1 MPLVPLLLLL
11 AAACAGPQ
19 RLVVETEPPGAIV
32 TLERISERRAQ
43 GGLYGFSG
51 HASQGVVH
59 EPTIELGT
67 SPLQYAF
74 ERTRTEQA
82 ISLPGVYGSVT
93 LETREGIVRAEKDGR
108 FAERRVRFDGSPVHL
123 RLELNAALS
132 DEPPAPEEELEAD
145 DPFNPFPDS

>member
-1 MPLVPLLLLL
+1 MRLAPLLLLL

-19 RLVVETEPPGAIV
+19 RLIVETEPPGATV
-32 TLERISERRAQ
+32 TLTRISERRAQ

-51 HASQGVVH
+51 HASQGIIH
-59 EPTIELGT
+59 EEPIDLGT

-93 LETREGIVRAEKDGR
+93 LETREGIVRAERDGR

-123 RLELNAALS
+123 RLELNAEIS
-132 DEPPAPEEELEAD
+132 DEPPAPEEEVQEEEPF
-145 DPFNPFPDS
+145 DPFTDS